1 MIDSHVGHVLAA
13 SLGVRWCGRLVLST
27 LGFHFAITKPFLI
40 LVISFFVLYDN
51 WNIICFMRS
60 SCVCLAILYHAIRVI
75 GSG

>member
-40 LVISFFVLYDN
+40 LVIFF
-51 WNIICFMRS
+51 
-60 SCVCLAILYHAIRVI
+60 CVI
-75 GSG
+75 